1 VWIDYGR
8 GYVSTHPRT
17 SNALFIAFAWAYVA
31 VQALYV
37 AAWSGAMPWPAGWSI
52 LAEWLELAGSF
63 MYAATSLLYS
73 RETGDAGRGFYIRV
87 RRVATE

>member
-1 VWIDYGR
+1 
-8 GYVSTHPRT
+8 
-17 SNALFIAFAWAYVA
+17 
-31 VQALYV
+31 
-37 AAWSGAMPWPAGWSI
+37 MPWPAGWSI